1 MDAVSV
7 AARHARKLVA
17 DRRARTARDSDR
29 RTGPTQPRATLLSH
43 GAALLSVED
52 VARVRDGVV
61 SNVDEVAIT
70 RLTKYV
76 APIITV
82 RPELR
87 VPVREV
93 DAPDHGDAQE
103 IGVTDQRRDENH
115 AVHEQVR
122 REFAPEDDDLFRFP
136 SPPFFRGRRA
146 N

>member
-1 MDAVSV
+1 MDAVTVVS
-7 AARHARKLVA
+7 RHARNFVA
-17 DRRARTARDSDR
+17 DGRTRAARDSDW

-61 SNVDEVAIT
+61 GNVDEVAIT
-70 RLTKYV
+70 RLTEDV
-76 APIITV
+76 APIIAV

-115 AVHEQVR
+115 
-122 REFAPEDDDLFRFP
+122 
-136 SPPFFRGRRA
+136 
-146 N
+146 